1 MQVKYV
7 LNAWTKYRKR
17 LFQFPNVLRENRGV
31 LRSESSR
38 GFVRLE
44 RLADRGRHS
53 NRIEALVAKGIPCIL
68 LLLNNN
74 NNPQNTNK
82 QQQQQQQNDGTA
94 VGPAFGQPYN
104 GTTLNVGLEVHPLSY
119 MSTGSLQTSCSWL
132 CVTLH
137 ITEAF
142 YFGASSLH
150 TCSTAIKVRHYE
162 NLHWQ

>member
-7 LNAWTKYRKR
+7 PNAWTKYRKR

-38 GFVRLE
+38 GFVKLE

-53 NRIEALVAKGIPCIL
+53 NRTEALVAKGIPCIL

-74 NNPQNTNK
+74 NPQNTNK
-82 QQQQQQQNDGTA
+82 QQQQQQKQRYSRRPGIWS
-94 VGPAFGQPYN
+94 PYN

-150 TCSTAIKVRHYE
+150 TCGTAIKVRHYE